1 MPDDEYVTAIVPAEP
16 GWRVV
21 KPLKGEDGKVVG
33 LSDETRVVAWCV
45 RVTISGRTG
54 EAFSFAN
61 PIAATLALRSRDD
74 LVLRDPKG
82 SFHVPCILG
91 AISYESVIRHFN
103 NLEGLKCGD

>member
-1 MPDDEYVTAIVPAEP
+1 MLDDEYITAIVPAEP

-21 KPLKGEDGKVVG
+21 KPLKGGDGKTVG

-54 EAFSFAN
+54 EEFSFAR
-61 PIAATLALRSRDD
+61 PIAATLALRSSDD

-82 SFHVPCILG
+82 GFHVPLVLG
-91 AISYESVIRHFN
+91 AISYESVINHFN
-103 NLEGLKCGD
+103 AGG